1 MKRAVSIAWPL
12 IGCIVLSVESLLRI
26 ALGAPM
32 DAQEI
37 FWGAVGWFEWMLLA
51 PLVVALAERFP
62 YRPGGRAQFFIV
74 HAIAPFV
81 VSTMHSSIFFALRI
95 AANPSLDV
103 PSLWI
108 ARVPVHLTLDLLVY
122 GGTLLAT
129 QVALFLRNGWSRE
142 QERVTLET
150 DIAQAELDLLR
161 LKLPPAEIA
170 AQLEAIEAAIEH
182 DAMDAERKL
191 MRLSAFLRE
200 RLDSART
207 PPNERARTEDH
218 VEPPRR
224 LSTPILLLLILG
236 LGPLASVMLNV
247 FGAVRH
253 MAIDLPVPWREIGA
267 DIAENWFT
275 WPVTLLMI
283 WLGSRVKHIATLAV
297 AAAAAP
303 LAWIIAFHGVTSGWP
318 AARASLLASSRS
330 IDFLLFFGIALGALA
345 HQRYVAWRMHAV
357 GVAELDAVLLRT
369 RTRLLRLQLN
379 PHFLFNT
386 LNSIAALL
394 DDERDAARRMAARL
408 RDFVQRVLTTSDT
421 QEVPLGEELQLLST
435 YFAIENVRFG
445 DRLQLDLDVRGR
457 ATGALVP
464 SFLLQPLVE
473 NALRHG
479 LQPETGG
486 LVSVSAAV
494 EDEALQ
500 LEVLDNGRPRANV
513 VREGIG
519 LSNTRARLRQ
529 LYGDAFAFD
538 VERRDSGFRARLT
551 IPFRPVI
558 TTP

>member
-1 MKRAVSIAWPL
+1 MKKAAAIAWPL
-12 IGCIVLSVESLLRI
+12 VGCTVLAFETLLSA
-26 ALGAPM
+26 ALGAPYTSQ
-32 DAQEI
+32 AV
-37 FWGAVGWFEWMLLA
+37 FWAAVGWCEWMLLA
-51 PLVVALAERFP
+51 PIVVALAERFP
-62 YRPGGRAQFFIV
+62 YRPDARARFFLV
-74 HAIAPFV
+74 HLIAPFV
-81 VSTMHSSIFFALRI
+81 VSTMHSSIFFALRL
-95 AANPSLDV
+95 AVNPYEHV
-103 PSLWI
+103 TTTWI
-108 ARVPVHLTLDLLVY
+108 VRVPVHLTLDLLVY

-129 QVALFLRNGWSRE
+129 HVALFLRNTWSRE
-142 QERVTLET
+142 QQRLELEKE
-150 DIAQAELDLLR
+150 IAQAELDLLR
-161 LKLPPAEIA
+161 LQLPPTEIA

-200 RLDSART
+200 RLELSRKQ
-207 PPNERARTEDH
+207 P
-218 VEPPRR
+218 VELTRSEVDPDPPRR
-224 LSTPILLLLILG
+224 LPLPILLLLILG
-236 LGPLASVMLNV
+236 LATLSSVMITG
-247 FGAVRH
+247 FGAIR
-253 MAIDLPVPWREIGA
+253 DLVMNVPVAWNDIGA
-267 DIAENWFT
+267 AIALTWFS

-283 WLGSRVKHIATLAV
+283 WLGSRVKQIAILVV

-303 LAWIIAFHGVTSGWP
+303 LLWIIAFHSMRSGWP
-318 AARASLLASSRS
+318 AARDYLLSSSRS
-330 IDFLLFFGIALGALA
+330 IDFLLFFAIALGALA
-345 HQRYVAWRMHAV
+345 HQRYVGWRMRAV

-394 DDERDAARRMAARL
+394 DDERDAARRMSARL
-408 RDFVQRVLTTSDT
+408 RDFVQRVLTTTDT
-421 QEVPLGEELQLLST
+421 HEVPLGEELQLLST

-445 DRLQLDLDVRGR
+445 DRLQLDLDVSKR
-457 ATGALVP
+457 ANGALVP

-494 EDEALQ
+494 DDQALR
-500 LEVLDNGRPRANV
+500 LEVLDSGRPRANV

-558 TTP
+558 TT